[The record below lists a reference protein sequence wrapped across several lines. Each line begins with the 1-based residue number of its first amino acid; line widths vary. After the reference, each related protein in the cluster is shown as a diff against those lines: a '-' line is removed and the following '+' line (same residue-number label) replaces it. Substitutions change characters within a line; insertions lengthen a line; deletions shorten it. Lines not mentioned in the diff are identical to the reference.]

1 MQDMINNLSI
11 AEKIELYNCLYEDLA
26 GKGIE
31 GDTQL
36 AHVNVEEM
44 AVLRAMGGSGTI
56 NPHTNLIQFGGGGS
70 PPPPPPATST
80 VTQQATNPDE
90 LKPFVTDVLEKA
102 QAIQE
107 RREEEGY
114 IPFSGPRIAQFAP
127 EQTQAFEQIKGL
139 VGQGQQYFD
148 PAARLTASSAFAPT
162 GPQVGQFM
170 NPYIQNV
177 VDIQQREARR
187 AADIDRQQLGAQAV
201 GAGAFGG
208 SRQAILEAEQSRNLQ
223 QQLGDIQARGLA
235 AAYEDAQT
243 RLQQQR
249 ERERLAGAQFA
260 SLGQAV
266 PGQAFRELSAL
277 EAIGA
282 QRQQQAQQAL
292 DIAQQEYEI
301 ARTFPERTLQDY
313 QSIIRGYAAPIPAS
327 TVQRSQVTKPAP
339 SFLQQAAGLGLATA
353 GVGKAFGGFKEG
365 GLVSLANG
373 GIVKLAE
380 GKRARTAPDDFNM
393 SDNVKILYNMTEEE
407 FRNPDNIKRFGILDI
422 QEALKQ
428 RRLRKAF
435 PPPEK
440 SLRAG
445 LQQRVLPTKGAFG
458 VGYDVQ
464 EPEGALAKRILNV
477 LGATDSNL
485 LKVDP
490 EVARRQLTVSDIGGG
505 PPLPKEKSPLS
516 QDVSR
521 QVESFKKM
529 VGPLGQPLSKLGQL
543 KGSAVE
549 QAGQYLF
556 GTTEGLAANQAQ
568 IDKLARQLTADTRYA
583 AGKDRDDLM
592 SDTFIKRGLTDVPQ
606 AGPMK
611 GQVTDEER
619 FRRFNKPEDLA
630 AEQFARERFARINKE
645 DSVIEAGVDDEARK
659 RIQAGSA
666 TPIEIEQLKQIN
678 EEAAAERMRAQAAAG
693 PDIGSVTKGTS
704 TATELREDMLPDSK
718 GRSDVFPKPTE
729 AGRQVL
735 AKEAEFATEM
745 DALPDAEKVATQV
758 NEAAKG
764 AGDLAAATGSDI
776 SGLAANVKKD
786 IAAGNSNSANV
797 QFMNELSDIKSRLS
811 DSYGKEREA
820 LMKQLE
826 TKDRGTGLA
835 LIDLGGAILAQDG
848 GQTLM
853 QVLGKG
859 LKDSK
864 FTTKIANLDDRQ
876 KKLALGI
883 ARLDR
888 QELQAEFNLTKAQAD
903 AVLASRKLD
912 IQSRLAD
919 NEEQK
924 AEIARR
930 KNLMTFTSKFG
941 TIDLNKEVGL
951 SRAKE
956 LFKDSFTDEG
966 GFTPKMK
973 EVLKNKGYA
982 SERGTIFNNE
992 LDDILNN
999 KAKMQVF
1006 ANTFNRYIIAGYDPN
1021 LALQGAQISLINN
1034 LPTKSTKPKK

>member
-56 NPHTNLIQFGGGGS
+56 NPHTNLIQFGGGGGS

-80 VTQQATNPDE
+80 VTQQATIPDE

-114 IPFSGPRIAQFAP
+114 VPFSGPRIAQFAP

-139 VGQGQQYFD
+139 VGTGQQYFD

-177 VDIQQREARR
+177 IDIQQREARR

-260 SLGQAV
+260 SLGQAA

-373 GIVKLAE
+373 GRPLTEFSDSELNDPELLKNPNYKISEIQQEKRRRVKRVSPSPILPDKLE
-380 GKRARTAPDDFNM
+380 LDRASALTPMQIMRLRNERRAAVTGIDSPRGSLSPLMSVDQFGIGRISPRDVPSSRVLRETGIPAASKATISPELLTPTVQRQPDRQVITDAQL
-393 SDNVKILYNMTEEE
+393 KAIEEE
-407 FRNPDNIKRFGILDI
+407 K
-422 QEALKQ
+422 K
-428 RRLRKAF
+428 
-435 PPPEK
+435 
-440 SLRAG
+440 LRAS
-445 LQQRVLPTKGAFG
+445 QQ
-458 VGYDVQ
+458 
-464 EPEGALAKRILNV
+464 
-477 LGATDSNL
+477 
-485 LKVDP
+485 
-490 EVARRQLTVSDIGGG
+490 
-505 PPLPKEKSPLS
+505 
-516 QDVSR
+516 
-521 QVESFKKM
+521 
-529 VGPLGQPLSKLGQL
+529 
-543 KGSAVE
+543 
-549 QAGQYLF
+549 
-556 GTTEGLAANQAQ
+556 
-568 IDKLARQLTADTRYA
+568 
-583 AGKDRDDLM
+583 DLM

-611 GQVTDEER
+611 GQVTDQETSEQGAER
-619 FRRFNKPEDLA
+619 IR
-630 AEQFARERFARINKE
+630 
-645 DSVIEAGVDDEARK
+645 
-659 RIQAGSA
+659 AGSA
-666 TPIEIEQLKQIN
+666 TPIEIEQIKQMN
-678 EEAAAERMRAQAAAG
+678 EEAAAERMREQAAAG
-693 PDIGSVTKGTS
+693 ADMDITKRTL
-704 TATELREDMLPDSK
+704 TPREELLAGMLPDPQ
-718 GRSDVFPKPTE
+718 GRTNVMDDSPISLEETE
-729 AGRQVL
+729 AIGNL
-735 AKEAEFATEM
+735 TP
-745 DALPDAEKVATQV
+745 DILPDAAEVATQV
-758 NEAAKG
+758 NEAAQN
-764 AGDLAAATGSDI
+764 ASDVAAAANSNI

-786 IAAGNSNSANV
+786 IAEGNTNSANV

-835 LIDLGGAILAQDG
+835 LIELGGAILAQDG

-888 QELQAEFNLTKAQAD
+888 QELQSEFNLTKAQAD

-912 IQSRLAD
+912 IQSRLATTK
-919 NEEQK
+919 EE
-924 AEIARR
+924 EARIKKQ
-930 KNLMTFTSKFG
+930 KNLMTFNAKYG
-941 TIDLNKEVGL
+941 AIDLNKEVGAA
-951 SRAKE
+951 RAKD
-956 LFKDSFTDEG
+956 LMKDAFTDIG
-966 GFTPKMK
+966 GFSPEMK
-973 EVLKNKGYA
+973 AAFARKGYTEDQYLNF
-982 SERGTIFNNE
+982 SNNE
-992 LDDILNN
+992 LKDVVGN
-999 KAKMQVF
+999 KAKQQIF
-1006 ANTFNRYIIAGYDPN
+1006 ANSFNKFLTQTGDPN
-1021 LALQGAQISLINN
+1021 LAMQGALISTINS
-1034 LPTKSTKPKK
+1034 LQPRGKQ